1 MTDADNSDKIPPL
14 DSAPDDREPAA
25 PSLGADDLKPP
36 SLLEAAAAVLMTNDR
51 GGLYTV
57 PGAKLYPHQWLWDS
71 CFVAIGLRHIDIE
84 RAQSE
89 IYSLLRGQWSN
100 GMLPNIIFNDD
111 KAYARDRNAWRSWL
125 NPHSPDQVSTSGITQ
140 PPMLA
145 EAIVRIGE
153 LMTISDRRA
162 WYKSVWPA
170 LMAYHEWLY
179 AERDPHGEG
188 LVLQIHPW
196 EIGMDNTPPWMD
208 YMHGHQLPFWIRAI
222 RKLKLLGVVSAL
234 RRDAQTVPLDE
245 RFETIEI
252 LALFDT
258 QRRLRRK
265 SYDINKILD
274 HSLFLIEDV
283 AFNSIF
289 IRANQQLLDIAETID
304 AAVPPAL
311 HKRIELS
318 KKAFENLWDP
328 ETSQYYSRDF
338 ITHKLLKVPSVATLL
353 PLYAGTITKKR
364 AAELVRM
371 IENDQEYG
379 PAFPLPS
386 VPVGSQWFQPM
397 RYWQGPTWLNINWL
411 VIDGL
416 KRYGY
421 DEHAEALT
429 DLSLEMVQKSGFAE
443 YFDPI
448 TGEPLGTDNF
458 SWTAALALDMAVTST
473 ADQLVPPASQPI
485 NHS

>member
-1 MTDADNSDKIPPL
+1 MMDMQDLDTNTPVDESVADETPAETDQNLNS
-14 DSAPDDREPAA
+14 S
-25 PSLGADDLKPP
+25 DLKPIT
-36 SLLEAAAAVLMTNDR
+36 LTEAAAAVLATNDR
-51 GGLYTV
+51 YGLYTV

-71 CFVAIGLRHIDIE
+71 CFVAIGLRHIDNE
-84 RAQSE
+84 RAQTE
-89 IYSLLRGQWSN
+89 ILSLLRGQWSN

-111 KAYARDRNAWRSWL
+111 KAYARDRNAWRSWV

-153 LMTISDRRA
+153 FMTLSDRRA

-170 LMAYHEWLY
+170 LLAYHEWLY
-179 AERDPHGEG
+179 AERDPHAEG

-208 YMHGHQLPFWIRAI
+208 YMHGHQMPFWIRTLQ
-222 RKLKLLGVVSAL
+222 KLKLIGVVGSF

-265 SYDINKILD
+265 AYDINKILD

-289 IRANQQLLDIAETID
+289 IRANQQLLDIAETLG
-304 AAVPPAL
+304 VTVSPVL
-311 HKRIELS
+311 LKRIELS
-318 KKAFENLWDP
+318 KKAFENLWDE
-328 ETSQYYSRDF
+328 ETKQYYSRNF
-338 ITHKLLKVPSVATLL
+338 ISHKLLKVPSVATLL
-353 PLYAGTITKKR
+353 PLYAGSVSKKR
-364 AAELVRM
+364 AAELVKM
-371 IENDQEYG
+371 IENDQEFG
-379 PAFPLPS
+379 PAFPLPTT
-386 VPVGSQWFQPM
+386 PVNSPWFQPM

-416 KRYGY
+416 KRYGF
-421 DEHAEALT
+421 DDHAAALT

-458 SWTAALALDMAVTST
+458 SWTAALAIDLFET
-473 ADQLVPPASQPI
+473 AAKEQPDA
-485 NHS
+485 N